1 MPVIP
6 VQSDDDPR
14 LADYRALK
22 ERELAEEGGKFIA
35 EGEQLVRRLIGST
48 FEVDSLLLS
57 QRRVAEIAP
66 LAKADTPV
74 FVLSDEAITGLV
86 GFKFHSGV
94 MAVGRRGAERR
105 LEEVLGPQDD
115 QAKLLLVLPDVN
127 NAENLGA
134 LIRTAAGFGCDAV
147 LLGEQCTDP
156 FMRRTLRVSMGAV
169 LAIPI
174 IRAANLVN
182 DLRRL
187 RDQWGFTLVAS
198 VVDAAAMPL
207 DRALRPKRMALLVGG
222 EAQGLDAQS
231 IALCQ
236 QRVTIPMGWKTDS
249 LNVAIAT
256 AVLLYHFTRIATA
269 DSRPQLK
276 TENPSPLTQ

>member
-6 VQSDDDPR
+6 VQSEDDPR

-35 EGEQLVRRLIGST
+35 EGEQLVRRLIGSR
-48 FEVDSLLLS
+48 FEVDSILLAE
-57 QRRVAEIAP
+57 RRVAEIAP
-66 LAKADTPV
+66 LAKTDTPI
-74 FVLSDEAITGLV
+74 FVLSDEAITGLI

-105 LEEVLGPQDD
+105 LEELLAAEGENAA
-115 QAKLLLVLPDVN
+115 AKLLLVLPDVN

-174 IRAANLVN
+174 IRAANLAN

-187 RDQWGFTLVAS
+187 RDEWEFTLVAS

-207 DRALRPKRMALLVGG
+207 DRAPRPKRMALLVGG

-249 LNVAIAT
+249 LNVAIAA
-256 AVLLYHFTRIATA
+256 AVMLYHFTRLAG
-269 DSRPQLK
+269 L
-276 TENPSPLTQ
+276 